1 MCSKE
6 SIGKMPLFPRIT
18 SNTSLFRV
26 FLATTYVK
34 LQDAFAAERNA
45 AGGWTLIGY
54 TAPTSNNFT
63 YTGTG
68 ITANATS
75 ELATLSNALG
85 WQAVNK
91 VALNDCAA
99 SGDDACKWQVQ
110 LSGGDKGGQINYSTC
125 LSTNAKPLTA
135 NFESIGASSTP
146 CTLK

>member
-1 MCSKE
+1 M
-6 SIGKMPLFPRIT
+6 
-18 SNTSLFRV
+18 
-26 FLATTYVK
+26 K
-34 LQDAFAAERNA
+34 LQDAYAAERNA

-54 TAPTSNNFT
+54 TEPTSNNFT

-68 ITANATS
+68 VTADATV
-75 ELATLSNALG
+75 ELASLSATLG

-99 SGDDACKWQVQ
+99 SGTSSCKWQVQ
-110 LSGGDKGGQINYSTC
+110 LDNGTKGGQISYSTC

-135 NFESIGASSTP
+135 NFEAIGASATP

>member
-1 MCSKE
+1 M
-6 SIGKMPLFPRIT
+6 T
-18 SNTSLFRV
+18 
-26 FLATTYVK
+26 ATYVK

-68 ITANATS
+68 ISASATS

-99 SGDDACKWQVQ
+99 SGNDACKWQVQ

-146 CTLK
+146 CTLQ